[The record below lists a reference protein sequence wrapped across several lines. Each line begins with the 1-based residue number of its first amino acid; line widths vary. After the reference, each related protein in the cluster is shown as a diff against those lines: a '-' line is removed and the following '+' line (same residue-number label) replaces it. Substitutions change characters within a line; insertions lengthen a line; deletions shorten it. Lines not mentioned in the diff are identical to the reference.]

1 MAGNIELVVLSFL
14 ASLGFAIVFQV
25 AKKDL
30 LLAGLGGG
38 LTRIFYLIFI
48 AIIPSRI
55 VYVALAAMVAALYA
69 EIVSGMKHV
78 PATYFMY
85 PTIIPLIPGDLFYYT
100 CAGIITGNAEM
111 FRTNAIN
118 LILALVGLTVGFVVC
133 SFVSNIMRIR
143 RLATIAGKSD
153 EDY

>member
-1 MAGNIELVVLSFL
+1 MAGNIELVILSFL

-153 EDY
+153 EEY

>member
-55 VYVALAAMVAALYA
+55 VYVAMAAMVAALYA
-69 EIVSGMKHV
+69 EFVSGIKHV
-78 PATYFMY
+78 PATYFMFRRF
-85 PTIIPLIPGDLFYYT
+85 IPLIPGDLFYYT

-153 EDY
+153 EEY

>member
-38 LTRIFYLIFI
+38 LTRIFYLVFI

-153 EDY
+153 EEY

>member
-118 LILALVGLTVGFVVC
+118 LILALGGLTVGLVVC

-153 EDY
+153 EEY

>member
-38 LTRIFYLIFI
+38 LTRVFYLIFI

>member
-55 VYVALAAMVAALYA
+55 VYVAMAAMVAALYA

>member
-25 AKKDL
+25 EKKDL

>member
-14 ASLGFAIVFQV
+14 GSLGVAIVFQV

-153 EDY
+153 EEY

>member
-38 LTRIFYLIFI
+38 LTRVFYLIFI

-153 EDY
+153 EEY

>member
-25 AKKDL
+25 AQKDL

-153 EDY
+153 EEY

>member
-55 VYVALAAMVAALYA
+55 VYVAMAAMVAALYA

-153 EDY
+153 EEY

>member
-153 EDY
+153 EAY

>member
-153 EDY
+153 EEY

>member
-69 EIVSGMKHV
+69 EIVSGRKHV

-153 EDY
+153 EEY